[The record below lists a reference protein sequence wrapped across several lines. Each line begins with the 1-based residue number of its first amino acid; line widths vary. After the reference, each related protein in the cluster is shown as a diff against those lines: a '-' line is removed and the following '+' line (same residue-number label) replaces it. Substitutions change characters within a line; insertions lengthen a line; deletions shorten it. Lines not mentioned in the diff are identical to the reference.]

1 MIIRTLLR
9 FFAALFTFH
18 ALEPDEP
25 RLVGR
30 TWVFPD
36 GKRLPLVS
44 GGDGPLTETRR
55 ERMERL
61 VGEMKHLADEL
72 DTKYADDGAPT
83 AEELEELNRRG
94 AEIKGLKDEILAR
107 AQADGT
113 IDMAKAF
120 LGDLAGA
127 PAPQAA
133 PGDGVPFDVGD
144 NGLIRPKNGMTLGEA
159 FTKSP
164 AFEEFVAQFK
174 GSDGAIRNVRGL
186 KSAEFQVQGFGMRGL
201 SSKTLITGASSTSG
215 GALVVNDRLPIITDL
230 IGERELFVDDL
241 CTHVPTSSDTF
252 EYVQITA
259 KTNNAAGVAEATSA
273 ADPASYGDPASGAKP
288 ESAMTL
294 AVVSSPVETIAHLL
308 PITRRAAADAPQ
320 LRAMVDQFLLYG
332 LREER
337 EDQILNGDGSSPNL
351 RGILNTVGIST
362 VGSAGTDIDAIV
374 DAIRTIRNDR
384 RRPDA
389 MVIHPNDWFS
399 TGFLLAKDSTGR
411 YLIGDPSADAAAQ
424 RNLWGLRVVVTEAMT
439 ENTVL
444 VGEFRQAVVADRQQS
459 AIYVTDSHKD
469 WFGRNLLAILA
480 EERLGFGVLDPDAF
494 CTVTAV

>member
-1 MIIRTLLR
+1 MFIRTLLR
-9 FFAALFTFH
+9 FMAALFQFH
-18 ALEPDEP
+18 ELEPGGATAQLTP
-25 RLVGR
+25 A
-30 TWVFPD
+30 
-36 GKRLPLVS
+36 S
-44 GGDGPLTETRR
+44 GGTRR
-55 ERMERL
+55 ERLERL
-61 VGEMKHLADEL
+61 VGEMKSFADGL
-72 DTKYADDGAPT
+72 DVKYATDGAPDD
-83 AEELEELNRRG
+83 AERAELDRRA
-94 AEIKGLKDEILAR
+94 AEIKGLVEEIKAK
-107 AQADGT
+107 AMSEGT
-113 IDMAKAF
+113 LDMAKAF

-133 PGDGVPFDVGD
+133 PGAAPEIGD
-144 NGLIRPKNGMTLGEA
+144 NGLINPKGMTLGEA